1 MTAASFTTPERM
13 LLQERNRQQQQFID
27 SEKFM
32 TVAGYLSGKTNVG
45 GGGSAASGVLG
56 SVGALVEVPPSNEIN
71 VAQLRQVLQQREI
84 RQRETF
90 RLLLERCY
98 KNIRACAAARK
109 YACAFDVP
117 LFVAGRPLYDVMR
130 CIEYIIRNLTTNG
143 YAVQYSYPRYILI
156 SWAILQEKQQAA
168 VLSSIARLQELSV
181 SHATAVQK
189 QQQAQE
195 GAEAMRDVE
204 RFSAATTNTLGAT
217 TNTLPTTAGVAAA
230 PRMDPIPPPPPAVAR
245 KKVFKDIAEF
255 KPSGKFVLHM

>member
-1 MTAASFTTPERM
+1 MI
-13 LLQERNRQQQQFID
+13 LQERNSQLNSGGHASGDQ
-27 SEKFM
+27 KLM
-32 TVAGYLSGKTNVG
+32 TVAGYLSGRTDV
-45 GGGSAASGVLG
+45 ASHGPGHLI
-56 SVGALVEVPPSNEIN
+56 EVPPSNEIN
-71 VAQLRQVLQQREI
+71 VAQLRQILQQREV

-143 YAVQYSYPRYILI
+143 YAVQYSYPRLVLI
-156 SWAILQEKQQAA
+156 SWVVLQEKQQAA

-189 QQQAQE
+189 RQQVQE
-195 GAEAMRDVE
+195 GVEAAEDVQ
-204 RFSAATTNTLGAT
+204 RFAILQGTHSPNTSSS
-217 TNTLPTTAGVAAA
+217 
-230 PRMDPIPPPPPAVAR
+230 DPIATVSPSSSSSHTRSTPTPTPHVR
-245 KKVFKDIAEF
+245 KPVFKDIAEF
-255 KPSGKFVLHM
+255 KPSGKFVLHI